1 MTIFLFGRKLKDEN
15 ELHYVRQV
23 FEFMTNQKI
32 EVGVY
37 KSFLKELHILGLK
50 PEGIKIIA
58 TKKELLALSPK
69 VAMTMGG
76 DGTILQAAA
85 FIQDCKIPVL
95 GINLG
100 RLGFLASVDKNHIL
114 KALKQVVGNKF
125 SIEER
130 SLLKLECNKN
140 LFADFP
146 FALNDF
152 TLHKR
157 DNSSMITIHVFVD
170 GVLLNAYWADGII
183 ISTPTGST
191 GYSLSCG
198 GPIVFPDSSNF
209 IITAVAP
216 HNLNV
221 RPIVLSD
228 THKIAVRVE
237 GRSDNF
243 MCTLDG
249 RYETVTSEYLIEIS
263 KAEFNFGMVRLD
275 GQQFMK
281 TMSEKLWW
289 GMDKR
294 N

>member
-1 MTIFLFGRKLKDEN
+1 MKIFLFGVKIREEK
-15 ELHYVRQV
+15 ELEYVRQV
-23 FEFMTNQKI
+23 FDFIIKEKWQI
-32 EVGVY
+32 AIY
-37 KSFLKELHILGLK
+37 KPFAKELIHAGLDIGNL
-50 PEGIKIIA
+50 EII
-58 TKKELLALSPK
+58 TLHKELTLFAPDI
-69 VAMTMGG
+69 AITMGG
-76 DGTILQAAA
+76 DGTILQIVT
-85 FIQDCKIPVL
+85 FLHGLDIPVL

-100 RLGFLASVDKNHIL
+100 RLGFLASVDKQSIG
-114 KALKQVVGNKF
+114 KALKMIKDSKY
-125 SIEER
+125 SIEKR
-130 SLLKLECNKN
+130 SLLALSSNQKL
-140 LFADFP
+140 FSGFP
-146 FALNDF
+146 YALNDF

-157 DNSSMITIHVFVD
+157 DNSSMITIFVYVD
-170 GVLLNAYWADGII
+170 GQPLNAYWADGII

-198 GPIVFPDSSNF
+198 GPIVFPNSSNF
-209 IITAVAP
+209 IITPVAP

-228 THKIAVRVE
+228 THTITFRVE

-249 RYETVTSEYLIEIS
+249 RYETVTAEHVIDIKKADIS
-263 KAEFNFGMVRLD
+263 FGMIRLN
-275 GQQFMK
+275 GNNFMK